1 MVSVP
6 SSSTSTFTPTTPSTW
21 HIFCKVVDNFGDIG
35 VCWRLACQLA
45 TRGKTVRLWV
55 DDVSALAWM
64 APDGYPNVMVMDC
77 VQGIPLAPDG
87 EAWWNLDDVLV
98 DTFGGDFAIDL
109 IAHQAIN
116 TPATGQYDSVN
127 SPKQPVWLNL
137 EHLTAE
143 KFAERNHTLPTI
155 HRDGAAAGWTQH
167 YFYPGFN
174 EQTGGLLRETDLM
187 ARQQVFDRSSWL
199 GHVLSMK
206 HLDFDP
212 NTRYISLFCYEP
224 QALEVLIN
232 QLANSQTSQAPTC
245 LLVTEGRA
253 AAAVKAVLEHLTR
266 LQPAYSLPRLLSI
279 VYLDAL
285 TQHDYD
291 HLLWSCDLNFVR
303 GEDSLVR
310 AIWAGKPFVW
320 HIYQQDD
327 GAHHAKL
334 EAFLQ
339 MMAAPDSLKAMHRA
353 WNENATLDAA
363 PPLPTLDLAQWGQSA
378 MVLRQKLLAQRD
390 LCNQLIDYVGAVQE
404 KRLKS

>member
-6 SSSTSTFTPTTPSTW
+6 SSSTSSFTTTTPSTW

-64 APDGYPNVMVMDC
+64 APDGYPNVTVMDC
-77 VQGIPLAPDG
+77 AQGIPIAPDG
-87 EAWWNLDDVLV
+87 AAWWNFDDVFV
-98 DTFGGDFAIDL
+98 DTFGCDFAIEL
-109 IAHQAIN
+109 IAIMAIN
-116 TPATGQYDSVN
+116 TPATGQFVSKN
-127 SPKQPVWLNL
+127 SPEQPAWLNL

-143 KFAERNHTLPTI
+143 SFAERNHTLPTI

-174 EQTGGLLRETDLM
+174 DQTGGLLRETDSL
-187 ARQQVFDRSSWL
+187 ARQNEFDRGAWL
-199 GHVLSMK
+199 GHVLS
-206 HLDFDP
+206 LTQLGFDA

-224 QALEVLIN
+224 QALEALIN
-232 QLANSQTSQAPTC
+232 QLANNQTSQTPTC
-245 LLVTEGRA
+245 LLVTAGRA
-253 AAAVKAVLEHLTR
+253 AAAVKAVLEHKTR
-266 LQPAYSLPRLLSI
+266 LQPAYSLPRPLSI

-327 GAHHAKL
+327 GVHHAKL

-378 MVLRQKLLAQRD
+378 MALRQKLLAQQD
-390 LCNQLIDYVGAVQE
+390 LCSQLIDYAGSEQE